1 MRVQS
6 VKWMNKQKTKQNKKR
21 DGGGG
26 GGGGD
31 GGGERG
37 GGEEGA
43 SYSNTMSVTLPACTL
58 TDEAG
63 WGDDTEIN
71 SSPGTNVNYA

>member
-1 MRVQS
+1 M
-6 VKWMNKQKTKQNKKR
+6 
-21 DGGGG
+21 
-26 GGGGD
+26 
-31 GGGERG
+31 G
-37 GGEEGA
+37 GGEERRGEGEERA
-43 SYSNTMSVTLPACTL
+43 SYNNTMSVTLPACTL